1 MVLIIFSFYN
11 LLFKK
16 IIGGELDLIP
26 LNKYRSES
34 TERFIFVF
42 YFGAILKYVNINQ
55 NINVEPRTHIKKRG
69 VTEKPYE

>member
-1 MVLIIFSFYN
+1 MDLIIFSIYN

-26 LNKYRSES
+26 LNKYRPES

-42 YFGAILKYVNINQ
+42 
-55 NINVEPRTHIKKRG
+55 
-69 VTEKPYE
+69 